1 MPDWASGNEEAKLA
15 EYRDEGVR
23 RLAKHQPKRAQRG
36 PSLPREGGAGMST
49 DVTTQEIA
57 NVVEQ
62 VVVGGD
68 LAKLSAK
75 DRLNYYHAICR
86 SVGLNPLTRPFSYLT
101 LSGRL
106 VLYANRDA
114 TDQLRKI
121 NGVSIEK
128 LERETVEGVYT
139 VTAYARDA
147 QGRVDSA
154 IGAVPI
160 ENLKGEA
167 KANAMMKAETKGK
180 RRVTLSICGLGMLDE
195 TETGSIPDAHP
206 AKIDYE
212 TGEVL
217 DALPSSP
224 REEPEE
230 APAEDVGLN
239 EDLERSVLMA
249 KVKAC
254 ADRLKYKA
262 DVRAKLWD
270 EYVGGDPR
278 QAPLEKLNDLY
289 AYLKGLAG

>member
-1 MPDWASGNEEAKLA
+1 
-15 EYRDEGVR
+15 
-23 RLAKHQPKRAQRG
+23 
-36 PSLPREGGAGMST
+36 MST
-49 DVTTQEIA
+49 DLATQDLA
-57 NVVEQ
+57 GVVEQ

-68 LAKLSAK
+68 LSKLSAK
-75 DRLNYYHAICR
+75 DRLNYYEAICK

-147 QGRVDSA
+147 SGRVDSA

-195 TETGSIPDAHP
+195 TETGSIPDARP

-217 DALPSSP
+217 EGNGSLPVHT
-224 REEPEE
+224 EP
-230 APAEDVGLN
+230 PAEGDDAPLN
-239 EDLERSVLMA
+239 EDLERSLLLA

-254 ADRLKYKA
+254 ADKLRYKA
-262 DVRAKLWD
+262 DVRARLWD
-270 EYVGGDPR
+270 DYVGGDPR
-278 QAPLEKLNDLY
+278 AAPLEKLNDLY
-289 AYLKGLAG
+289 AHLEGLAG